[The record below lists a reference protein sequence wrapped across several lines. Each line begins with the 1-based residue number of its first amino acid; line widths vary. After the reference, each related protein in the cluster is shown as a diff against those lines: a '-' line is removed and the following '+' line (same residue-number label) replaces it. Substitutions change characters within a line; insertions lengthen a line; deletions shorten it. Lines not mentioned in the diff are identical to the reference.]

1 MKNIKKFTAILLA
14 LTILLFSFSLSGFAA
29 DEEIYTAEEL
39 IFSGVKIFD
48 GKLALYYINEC
59 PEWGFAYEIELA
71 EGGTKIL
78 SVSADDY
85 DYRITDEKVI
95 FSVDN
100 SLFAENTEYRLT
112 VTHESKN
119 ISELIFNSTDS
130 LAVSPEFC
138 EESYWF
144 MEYSETDMTDE
155 ILLPVGYEKELF
167 LNGFDIE
174 NYDSREYAVDVDGMT
189 ITANKTGNGYLRL
202 YDGERNQV
210 DEAWTQISEYQ
221 PSSFIDAFGL
231 SFRKYFESAEKSAE
245 NFLLAG
251 MWTAE
256 GIYVAVSLPFI
267 IIGRLI
273 EYPFRMMFGE
283 I

>member
-1 MKNIKKFTAILLA
+1 MKNIKKITAILLT
-14 LTILLFSFSLSGFAA
+14 LTTLIFSFSLSGFAA
-29 DEEIYTAEEL
+29 DEEIYTEEEFV
-39 IFSGVKIFD
+39 FSGVKIFD
-48 GKLALYYINEC
+48 GKLALYYTNEC
-59 PEWGFAYEIELA
+59 PGWGFAYEIESA
-71 EGGTKIL
+71 ESGTKIF
-78 SVSADDY
+78 SVSADEY
-85 DYRITDEKVI
+85 DYLITDEKVI

-119 ISELIFNSTDS
+119 IAELIFNSTDS
-130 LAVSPEFC
+130 LATLPEFC

-155 ILLPVGYEKELF
+155 ILMPVGYEKELF

-174 NYDSREYAVDVDGMT
+174 NYDSREYAVEVDGMI

-202 YDGERNQV
+202 YDGERNLI
-210 DEAWTQISEYQ
+210 DEAWTQISESH
-221 PSSFIDAFGL
+221 PSSFIDALGL
-231 SFRKYFESAEKSAE
+231 SFRKYFEGAEESAE

-256 GIYVAVSLPFI
+256 SIYVAVALPFI
-267 IIGRLI
+267 FIGRLI
-273 EYPFRMMFGE
+273 EYPLRMLSGE